1 MRAALGSR
9 HGMDFVHDDGFDG
22 GEYPACLGGEH
33 QEQRFGC
40 GDEDVRR
47 MADDSATLL
56 WRGVSA
62 AHGHADIRSGDSHR
76 LALFGDAVQWSLQ
89 VFRDIRA
96 QRLQG
101 RDVQHFD
108 TIGRLAAF
116 GVR

>member
-9 HGMDFVHDDGFDG
+9 HGMDFVHDDGFDSR
-22 GEYPACLGGEH
+22 EYPARLGSEQ

-40 GDEDVRR
+40 GDEDVWW
-47 MADDSATLL
+47 MADDSASLL
-56 WRGVSA
+56 WRGIPA
-62 AHGHADIRSGDSHR
+62 AHGHADIRSREAHR

-96 QRLQG
+96 QRLQW

-108 TIGRLAAF
+108 AAGRLAAF
-116 GVR
+116 GV